1 MKPVQYDIICMM
13 QRLEG
18 NGHVGVFCLELGS
31 LTGIEPYK
39 LQTLAQ
45 THHSIGSESYDQIKA
60 DT

>member
-1 MKPVQYDIICMM
+1 MKPVQYDIMSMM

-18 NGHVGVFCLELGS
+18 NGHVEMGS
-31 LTGIEPYK
+31 LTGVEPYK

-45 THHSIGSESYDQIKA
+45 THHSVGSESYDVMKA